1 MPASSLSIA
10 AAAIGTCSNCF
21 LNSSSSTYHH
31 HHPSV
36 YPFPYKISL
45 SSIFCASTVFDSVD
59 FNEEETVSGV
69 EEEENDV
76 SRSADDGRLYVGN
89 LPLTMTSAHLSEIFA
104 KAGPVVSVEWDQ
116 EEYKR
121 KAGEWE
127 NLNNL
132 ICDRVTKR
140 SRGFAFVT
148 MGTVEEAK
156 EAIQLFDG
164 AQIGGRTIKV
174 NFPEVPRPSERE
186 VMSLKIRSSYQDFL
200 DSPYTIYAGNLSWG
214 LTSQGLREAFAD
226 QRGVISAKVVYD
238 RDSGRSRG
246 YGFITFS
253 SAGEVE
259 FALNSMNGVGVEGRP
274 LRLNLREQRAAA
286 SPPPSVE
293 NKYEYTLENSEMFGS
308 T

>member
-21 LNSSSSTYHH
+21 LNSSSSTDHH

-36 YPFPYKISL
+36 YPFPYN
-45 SSIFCASTVFDSVD
+45 VD

-104 KAGPVVSVEWDQ
+104 KAGPVVSVE
-116 EEYKR
+116 
-121 KAGEWE
+121 
-127 NLNNL
+127 L

-164 AQIGGRTIKV
+164 AQIGGQTIKV

-200 DSPYTIYAGNLSWG
+200 DSPYTIYAGNLNWG

-259 FALNSMNGVGVEGRP
+259 SALNSMNGVGVEGRP
-274 LRLNLREQRAAA
+274 LRLKLREQKAAA

-293 NKYEYTLENSEMFGS
+293 NKYEYTLENGEMFGS